1 MATDGKECYG
11 ILQDVIQLY
20 YVGDNRPY
28 FTTLFKCDWFDS
40 IHSVSVHDPY
50 KLVDLNHTKK
60 YPTYDPFVLVSQV
73 TQVCYMSY
81 SMCEIGRKDWRTVL
95 KMKSRPIIDA
105 SKEELPFQADEN
117 DNPPN
122 LLDIDIKDNVD
133 IGNEQVD
140 DIRDA
145 NDEEVVDIYSS
156 SNEADNQGALQF
168 DMDNLSDSDD

>member
-1 MATDGKECYG
+1 
-11 ILQDVIQLY
+11 
-20 YVGDNRPY
+20 
-28 FTTLFKCDWFDS
+28 
-40 IHSVSVHDPY
+40 
-50 KLVDLNHTKK
+50 
-60 YPTYDPFVLVSQV
+60 
-73 TQVCYMSY
+73 
-81 SMCEIGRKDWRTVL
+81 MCEIGRKDWRTVL
-95 KMKSRPIIDA
+95 KMKSRPTIDA
-105 SKEELPFQADEN
+105 SEEELPFQADEN